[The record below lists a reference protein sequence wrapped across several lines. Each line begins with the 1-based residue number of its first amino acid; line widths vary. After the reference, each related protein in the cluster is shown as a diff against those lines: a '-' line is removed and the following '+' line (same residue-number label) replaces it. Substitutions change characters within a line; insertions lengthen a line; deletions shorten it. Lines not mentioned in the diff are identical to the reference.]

1 MITNFDENAHL
12 GNVMKTGSNKNFSFP
27 GKQFPVVDCFR
38 K

>member
-1 MITNFDENAHL
+1 MITNFDENADL

-27 GKQFPVVDCFR
+27 GNQFAAVDCFR